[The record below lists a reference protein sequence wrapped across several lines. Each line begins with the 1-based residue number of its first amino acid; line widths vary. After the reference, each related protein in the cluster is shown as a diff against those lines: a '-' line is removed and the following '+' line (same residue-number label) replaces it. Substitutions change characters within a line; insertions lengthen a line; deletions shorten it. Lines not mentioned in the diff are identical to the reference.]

1 MPQVTGRRGARS
13 GNLGGKTMVICLIYS
28 MYVVRKTKEERP
40 IPQFLSQA
48 NRKNKGVKGE
58 RAGLKE
64 I

>member
-1 MPQVTGRRGARS
+1 
-13 GNLGGKTMVICLIYS
+13 MVICLIYS

>member
-1 MPQVTGRRGARS
+1 MPQVTGRRGARL
-13 GNLGGKTMVICLIYS
+13 GNLGGKTMMICLIYL
-28 MYVVRKTKEERP
+28 MYIVRKTKEQRT
-40 IPQFLSQA
+40 IPQFLSWA